1 MCAIPIRQLG
11 SNVHRPHPGRL
22 PHGECVDMH
31 EHTIHPT
38 DERPPGGYCRTHEL
52 NILLIAALYAVS
64 RVLSRSLAFSESLRD
79 VLRVLHDEAGLCRGM
94 IAVVDSNSGNLV
106 VHAVHHELDGSEV
119 SYRPGEGIL
128 GRILEKPCTVM
139 LERASDDPAFLNR
152 LGIYA
157 HALPFI
163 AVPIRVGGN
172 LQGVLVVQPEAPE
185 DGLLAERTQ
194 FVEMVANLIGQ
205 SLRLALEVEQDKS
218 SLVEE
223 RDHLR
228 RTVRHQFGFDS
239 MVGRSTVMRR
249 VFDQARMV
257 AKWNTTVLIRG
268 ETGTGKELIA
278 NAIHYNSP
286 RARNALVKLNCA
298 ALPES
303 LLESELFG
311 HERGAF
317 TGAVE
322 ARKGRFEQAHGGT
335 LFLDEI
341 GDVSAPFQAKLLRI
355 LQEGEFE
362 RVGGSRTI
370 KVDVRI
376 IAATHRDLETA
387 VDMGDFR
394 EDLFYRLN
402 VMPLFLPPLRE
413 RIEDIPEIA
422 RHLLGKIGA
431 DQKRKLSLT
440 DMAQRRLASH
450 EWPGNVREL
459 ENCLERAAV
468 LSENGQIDVD
478 LIRFPSSRERPTPR
492 PVRISDAH
500 APRPPAGPMADV
512 AIDDPN
518 LSEKER
524 VIAALEQAGWVQAK
538 AARILGMTP
547 RQIAYRIQ
555 TLNIEVKQF

>member
-1 MCAIPIRQLG
+1 MHDHIHLHNA
-11 SNVHRPHPGRL
+11 NE
-22 PHGECVDMH
+22 EC
-31 EHTIHPT
+31 P
-38 DERPPGGYCRTHEL
+38 PPGGYCRTHEL
-52 NILLIAALYAVS
+52 NILLLAALYAVS
-64 RVLSRSLAFSESLRD
+64 RVLSRSLDFNETLRD
-79 VLRVLHDEAGLCRGM
+79 VLRVLHDEANLSRGL
-94 IAVVDSNSGNLV
+94 IAVVDAESGKLNI
-106 VHAVHHELDGSEV
+106 HSIYSPDGMIADDAQ
-119 SYRPGEGIL
+119 YGPGEGIIGL
-128 GRILEKPCTVM
+128 V
-139 LERASDDPAFLNR
+139 LERPRTIKLARVADEPNFLNR
-152 LGIYA
+152 ARIYDPE
-157 HALPFI
+157 LPFI
-163 AVPIRVGGN
+163 AVPIKVGGE
-172 LQGVLVVQPEAPE
+172 LKGVLAVQPDAPE
-185 DGLLAERTQ
+185 DGLLEERAQ

-205 SLRLALEVEQDKS
+205 SLRLAMEIAQEKS
-218 SLVEE
+218 NLLEE
-223 RDHLR
+223 RDSLR
-228 RTVRHQFGFDS
+228 RTVRHQFGFEN
-239 MVGRSTVMRR
+239 MVGRSAVMRR
-249 VFDQARMV
+249 VFDQARLV

-286 RARNALVKLNCA
+286 RARNAVVKLNCA
-298 ALPES
+298 ALPEN

-341 GDVSAPFQAKLLRI
+341 GEVSAPFQAKLLRV

-362 RVGGSRTI
+362 RVGGSKTI

-387 VDMGDFR
+387 VEMGDFR

-431 DQKRKLSLT
+431 DQKRKLTLT
-440 DMAQRRLASH
+440 DMANRRLANH
-450 EWPGNVREL
+450 DWPGNVREL

-468 LSENGQIDVD
+468 LSEDGQIDVD
-478 LIRFPSSRERPTPR
+478 LIRFPSSRERSSPR
-492 PVRISDAH
+492 PIRSM
-500 APRPPAGPMADV
+500 PAMGSPMPAANPD
-512 AIDDPN
+512 IDINDPA

>member
-1 MCAIPIRQLG
+1 
-11 SNVHRPHPGRL
+11 
-22 PHGECVDMH
+22 MH
-31 EHTIHPT
+31 EYPLSFENSA
-38 DERPPGGYCRTHEL
+38 DECLPAGGYCRTHEL
-52 NILLIAALYAVS
+52 NILLLAALYAVS
-64 RVLSRSLAFSESLRD
+64 RVLSRSLAFNDSLRD
-79 VLRVLHDEAGLCRGM
+79 VLRVLHDEAGLRCGM
-94 IAVVDSNSGNLV
+94 ISVVHPESGNLTT
-106 VHAVHHELDGSEV
+106 HALHNPDGPGLV
-119 SYRPGEGIL
+119 DVQYQPGEGIL
-128 GRILEKPCTVM
+128 GVMLEKPRTVK
-139 LERASDDPAFLNR
+139 LARVADEPRFLNR
-152 LGIYA
+152 LGIYQSE
-157 HALPFI
+157 LPFI
-163 AVPIRVGGN
+163 AVPIKVGGN
-172 LQGVLVVQPEAPE
+172 LQGVLAVQPELPE
-185 DGLLAERTQ
+185 DGLLDERAQ

-205 SLRLALEVEQDKS
+205 SLRLALEVAQEKS
-218 SLVEE
+218 TLVEE
-223 RDHLR
+223 RDLLR

-239 MVGRSTVMRR
+239 MVGRSAVMRR

-286 RARNALVKLNCA
+286 RARNALIRLNCA
-298 ALPES
+298 ALPEN

-322 ARKGRFEQAHGGT
+322 SRKGRFEQAHGGT

-341 GDVSAPFQAKLLRI
+341 GEVSAPFQAKLLRI

-362 RVGGSRTI
+362 RVGGSKTI

-402 VMPLFLPPLRE
+402 VMPIFLPPLRE

-422 RHLLGKIGA
+422 RHLLGKIGN
-431 DQKRKLSLT
+431 DQKRKLTLT
-440 DMAQRRLASH
+440 DMAQRRLANH

-468 LSENGQIDVD
+468 LSEDGHIDVD
-478 LIRFPSSRERPTPR
+478 LIRFPSARERVSPKPQRLGSASASQGEFTR
-492 PVRISDAH
+492 AAVNPVAHGNSTAH
-500 APRPPAGPMADV
+500 ASAEVD
-512 AIDDPN
+512 IDDPN

-524 VIAALEQAGWVQAK
+524 VITALEQAGWVQAK

>member
-1 MCAIPIRQLG
+1 MHDHIHIAKA
-11 SNVHRPHPGRL
+11 
-22 PHGECVDMH
+22 GEEC
-31 EHTIHPT
+31 P
-38 DERPPGGYCRTHEL
+38 PPGGYCRTHEL
-52 NILLIAALYAVS
+52 NIMLLAALYAVS
-64 RVLSRSLAFSESLRD
+64 RVLSRSLAIGETLRD
-79 VLRVLHDEAGLCRGM
+79 LLRVLHDEAGMSKGLV
-94 IAVVDSNSGNLV
+94 AVVDAESGNLN
-106 VHAVHHELDGSEV
+106 VHTLYNPDGLESDDTQ
-119 SYRPGEGIL
+119 YAPGEGIIGL
-128 GRILEKPCTVM
+128 ILEKPRTIKLARVAD
-139 LERASDDPAFLNR
+139 EPRFLNR
-152 LGIYA
+152 TRVYDSE
-157 HALPFI
+157 LPFI
-163 AVPIRVGGN
+163 AVPIKVGGD
-172 LQGVLVVQPEAPE
+172 LKGVLAVQPEAPE
-185 DGLLAERTQ
+185 DGLLEERAQ

-205 SLRLALEVEQDKS
+205 SLKLSMDIAQEKS

-223 RDHLR
+223 RDSLR
-228 RTVRHQFGFDS
+228 RTVRHQFGFEN
-239 MVGRSTVMRR
+239 MVGRSAVMRR

-286 RARNALVKLNCA
+286 RARNAIVKLNCA
-298 ALPES
+298 ALPEN

-341 GDVSAPFQAKLLRI
+341 GEVSAPFQAKLLRV

-362 RVGGSRTI
+362 RVGGSKTI

-387 VDMGDFR
+387 VEMGDFR

-422 RHLLGKIGA
+422 RHLLNKIGA
-431 DQKRKLSLT
+431 DQRRKLTLT

-468 LSENGQIDVD
+468 LSDDGQIDID
-478 LIRFPSSRERPTPR
+478 LIRFPSSRERPGMKVPR
-492 PVRISDAH
+492 PVTAAVDM
-500 APRPPAGPMADV
+500 PAGANSAPVDV
-512 AIDDPN
+512 NDPD
-518 LSEKER
+518 LSERER

>member
-1 MCAIPIRQLG
+1 
-11 SNVHRPHPGRL
+11 
-22 PHGECVDMH
+22 MH
-31 EHTIHPT
+31 EHIIQPLS
-38 DERPPGGYCRTHEL
+38 EECPPGGGFCRTHEL
-52 NILLIAALYAVS
+52 NIQLLAALYAVS
-64 RVLSRSLAFSESLRD
+64 RVLSRSLDFNETLRD
-79 VLRVLHDEAGLCRGM
+79 VLRVLHDEAGLTRGL
-94 IAVVDSNSGNLV
+94 ISVVDPESGKLSIRTIYTP
-106 VHAVHHELDGSEV
+106 EGSILDDNQYG
-119 SYRPGEGIL
+119 PGEGVIGL
-128 GRILEKPCTVM
+128 VLEKPRTIK
-139 LERASDDPAFLNR
+139 LARGADEPRFLNR
-152 LGIYA
+152 NGVYQPE
-157 HALPFI
+157 LPFI
-163 AVPIRVGGN
+163 AVPIKVGGD
-172 LQGVLVVQPEAPE
+172 LKGVLAVQPEAPE
-185 DGLLAERTQ
+185 DGLLEERAQ
-194 FVEMVANLIGQ
+194 FVEMVSNLIGQ
-205 SLRLALEVEQDKS
+205 SLSLSMQVAQEKS
-218 SLVEE
+218 SLLEE
-223 RDHLR
+223 RDLLR

-239 MVGRSTVMRR
+239 MVGRSAVMRR

-298 ALPES
+298 ALPEN

-322 ARKGRFEQAHGGT
+322 SRKGRFEQAHGGT

-341 GDVSAPFQAKLLRI
+341 GEVSPAFQAKMLRI

-362 RVGGSRTI
+362 RVGGSKTI

-387 VDMGDFR
+387 VEMGDFR

-422 RHLLGKIGA
+422 RHLLGKIGN
-431 DQKRKLSLT
+431 DQKRKLTLT
-440 DMAQRRLASH
+440 DMANRRLASH

-468 LSENGQIDVD
+468 LSDDGHIDVD
-478 LIRFPSSRERPTPR
+478 LIRFPSARERTSPR
-492 PVRISDAH
+492 PIRT
-500 APRPPAGPMADV
+500 APTAFSPPSASIPE
-512 AIDDPN
+512 IDINDPD

>member
-1 MCAIPIRQLG
+1 
-11 SNVHRPHPGRL
+11 
-22 PHGECVDMH
+22 MH
-31 EHTIHPT
+31 EHHTIHAGEECP
-38 DERPPGGYCRTHEL
+38 PPGGFCRTHEL
-52 NILLIAALYAVS
+52 NILLLAALYAVS
-64 RVLSRSLAFSESLRD
+64 RELSRSLTFNESLRE
-79 VLRVLHDEAGLCRGM
+79 VLRVLDEEAGLGRGM
-94 IAVVDSNSGNLV
+94 ITVVNPESGNLTAHII
-106 VHAVHHELDGSEV
+106 HAGNMPMPSEIE
-119 SYRPGEGIL
+119 YRPGEGIL
-128 GRILEKPCTVM
+128 GLM
-139 LERASDDPAFLNR
+139 LERPRTIKLARVSDEPRFLNR
-152 LGIYA
+152 LGLYQPE
-157 HALPFI
+157 LPLI
-163 AVPIRVGGN
+163 TVPIKVGGN
-172 LQGVLVVQPEAPE
+172 LQGVLTVQPEVPD
-185 DGLLAERTQ
+185 DGLLEEKAQ

-205 SLRLALEVEQDKS
+205 NLRLATDIAQEKS

-223 RDHLR
+223 RDLLR
-228 RTVRHQFGFDS
+228 RTVRHQHGFDS
-239 MVGRSTVMRR
+239 MVGRSAVMRR

-286 RARNALVKLNCA
+286 RARNMLVKLNCA
-298 ALPES
+298 ALPEN

-341 GDVSAPFQAKLLRI
+341 GEVSAPFQAKLLRV

-362 RVGGSRTI
+362 RVGGSKTI

-387 VDMGDFR
+387 VEMGDFR

-422 RHLLGKIGA
+422 RHLLTKIGA
-431 DQKRKLSLT
+431 DQKRKLTLS

-468 LSENGQIDVD
+468 LSEDGNIDVD
-478 LIRFPSSRERPTPR
+478 LIRFPSARERSSARPLRTANPAVNSPATP
-492 PVRISDAH
+492 ISDV
-500 APRPPAGPMADV
+500 D
-512 AIDDPN
+512 INDPD
-518 LSEKER
+518 LSERER
-524 VIAALEQAGWVQAK
+524 VITALEQAGWVQAK

>member
-1 MCAIPIRQLG
+1 MQNTHIHDA
-11 SNVHRPHPGRL
+11 ST
-22 PHGECVDMH
+22 EC
-31 EHTIHPT
+31 PT
-38 DERPPGGYCRTHEL
+38 TDGFCRTHEL
-52 NILLIAALYAVS
+52 NILLLAALYAVS
-64 RVLSRSLAFSESLRD
+64 RVLSRSLAFKETLRD
-79 VLRVLHDEAGLCRGM
+79 VLRVLHDEAGLTHGLLS
-94 IAVVDSNSGNLV
+94 VVDPETGNLTA
-106 VHAVHHELDGSEV
+106 HTLYTPDGANV
-119 SYRPGEGIL
+119 TDTQYGPGEGIIGL
-128 GRILEKPCTVM
+128 VLEKPRTIK
-139 LERASDDPAFLNR
+139 LARAADDPNFLNR
-152 LGIYA
+152 QGVYQPE
-157 HALPFI
+157 LPFI
-163 AVPIRVGGN
+163 AVPIKVGGN
-172 LQGVLVVQPEAPE
+172 LQGVLAVQPEMPE
-185 DGLLAERTQ
+185 DGLLEERAQ

-205 SLRLALEVEQDKS
+205 SLRLSLEVAQEKS
-218 SLVEE
+218 SLLEE
-223 RDHLR
+223 RDLLR

-239 MVGRSTVMRR
+239 MVGRSAVMRR

-298 ALPES
+298 ALPEN

-322 ARKGRFEQAHGGT
+322 SRKGRFEQAHGGT

-341 GDVSAPFQAKLLRI
+341 GEVSSAFQAKLLRI

-362 RVGGSRTI
+362 RVGGSKTI

-422 RHLLGKIGA
+422 RHLLGKIGN

-468 LSENGQIDVD
+468 LSEDGKIDVD
-478 LIRFPSSRERPTPR
+478 LIRFPTTRNRSGGKMQQAGMAPLPEPLLRSAAVNPNFEPISPSSE
-492 PVRISDAH
+492 S
-500 APRPPAGPMADV
+500 
-512 AIDDPN
+512 DPN
-518 LSEKER
+518 QSEKER

>member
-1 MCAIPIRQLG
+1 MVDSMRELHHLQKVDEEC
-11 SNVHRPHPGRL
+11 L
-22 PHGECVDMH
+22 PHSAGF
-31 EHTIHPT
+31 
-38 DERPPGGYCRTHEL
+38 CRTHEL
-52 NILLIAALYAVS
+52 NLLLISALYAVS
-64 RVLSRSLAFSESLRD
+64 RVLSRTLDVNETLRD
-79 VLRVLHDEAGLCRGM
+79 VLRVLHDEAGLCRGLLS
-94 IAVVDSNSGNLV
+94 VLDQESGKLSIHTIYSPDGLV
-106 VHAVHHELDGSEV
+106 EDDAKYG
-119 SYRPGEGIL
+119 PGEGIIGL
-128 GRILEKPCTVM
+128 V
-139 LERASDDPAFLNR
+139 LERPRTIKLARVADEPRFLNR
-152 LGIYA
+152 SAIYDPE
-157 HALPFI
+157 LPFI
-163 AVPIRVGGN
+163 AVPIKAGGAFK
-172 LQGVLVVQPEAPE
+172 GVLAVQPEAPE
-185 DGLLAERTQ
+185 DGLLDERAQ

-205 SLRLALEVEQDKS
+205 SLRLGTEVAQEKS
-218 SLVEE
+218 SLLEE
-223 RDHLR
+223 RDLLR
-228 RTVRHQFGFDS
+228 RTVRHQHGFDS
-239 MVGRSTVMRR
+239 MVGRSAVMRR

-286 RARNALVKLNCA
+286 RARNAMVKLNCA
-298 ALPES
+298 ALPEN

-322 ARKGRFEQAHGGT
+322 SRKGRFEQAHGGT

-341 GDVSAPFQAKLLRI
+341 GEVSAPFQAKLLRV

-362 RVGGSRTI
+362 RVGGSKTV

-422 RHLLGKIGA
+422 RHLLNKIGS
-431 DQKRKLSLT
+431 DQHRKLALSET
-440 DMAQRRLASH
+440 AMRRLASH
-450 EWPGNVREL
+450 DWPGNVREL

-468 LSENGQIDVD
+468 LSEDGAIDVD
-478 LIRFPSSRERPTPR
+478 LIRFPSARERPVSR
-492 PVRISDAH
+492 PVARPQA
-500 APRPPAGPMADV
+500 APAPVADPYMESQPLDLGNPA
-512 AIDDPN
+512 

-538 AARILGMTP
+538 AARLLGMTP

-555 TLNIEVKQF
+555 ILNIEVKQF

>member
-1 MCAIPIRQLG
+1 MQNTHIHDA
-11 SNVHRPHPGRL
+11 ST
-22 PHGECVDMH
+22 EC
-31 EHTIHPT
+31 PT
-38 DERPPGGYCRTHEL
+38 TDGFCRTHEL
-52 NILLIAALYAVS
+52 NILLLAALYAVS
-64 RVLSRSLAFSESLRD
+64 RVLSRSLAFKETLRD
-79 VLRVLHDEAGLCRGM
+79 VLRVLHDEAGLTHGLLS
-94 IAVVDSNSGNLV
+94 VVDPETGNLTA
-106 VHAVHHELDGSEV
+106 HTLYTPDGANV
-119 SYRPGEGIL
+119 TDTQYGPGEGIIGL
-128 GRILEKPCTVM
+128 VLEKPRTIK
-139 LERASDDPAFLNR
+139 LARAADDPNFLNR
-152 LGIYA
+152 QGVYQPE
-157 HALPFI
+157 LPFI
-163 AVPIRVGGN
+163 AVPIKVGGN
-172 LQGVLVVQPEAPE
+172 LQGVLAVQPEMPE
-185 DGLLAERTQ
+185 DGLLEERAQ

-205 SLRLALEVEQDKS
+205 SLRLSLEVAQEKS
-218 SLVEE
+218 SLLEE
-223 RDHLR
+223 RDLLR

-239 MVGRSTVMRR
+239 MVGRSAVMRR

-298 ALPES
+298 ALPEN

-322 ARKGRFEQAHGGT
+322 SRKGRFEQAHGGT

-341 GDVSAPFQAKLLRI
+341 GEVSSAFQAKLLRI

-362 RVGGSRTI
+362 RVGGSKTI

-422 RHLLGKIGA
+422 RHLLGKIGN

-468 LSENGQIDVD
+468 LSEDGKIDVD
-478 LIRFPSSRERPTPR
+478 LIRFPTTRNRSGGKMQQAGMAPLPEPLLRSATVNPNFEPILPSSE
-492 PVRISDAH
+492 S
-500 APRPPAGPMADV
+500 
-512 AIDDPN
+512 DPN
-518 LSEKER
+518 QSEKER

>member
-1 MCAIPIRQLG
+1 
-11 SNVHRPHPGRL
+11 
-22 PHGECVDMH
+22 MH
-31 EHTIHPT
+31 EHIIHSADAECP
-38 DERPPGGYCRTHEL
+38 PPGGYCRTHEL
-52 NILLIAALYAVS
+52 NIMLLSALYAVS
-64 RVLSRSLAFSESLRD
+64 RVLSRSLAFKESLRD
-79 VLRVLHDEAGLCRGM
+79 VLRVLHDEAGLTRGL
-94 IAVVDSNSGNLV
+94 ISVVDPETGNLNI
-106 VHAVHHELDGSEV
+106 HTIYNPNGPDSDDAQYG
-119 SYRPGEGIL
+119 PGEGMIGL
-128 GRILEKPCTVM
+128 VLEKPRTIKLIRVAD
-139 LERASDDPAFLNR
+139 EPRFLNR
-152 LGIYA
+152 QKVYQPE
-157 HALPFI
+157 LPFI
-163 AVPIRVGGN
+163 AVPIKVGGN
-172 LQGVLVVQPEAPE
+172 LQGVLAVQPEAE
-185 DGLLAERTQ
+185 DDGLLEERAQ

-205 SLRLALEVEQDKS
+205 SLRLSLEVAQEKS
-218 SLVEE
+218 TLLEE
-223 RDHLR
+223 RDLLR

-239 MVGRSTVMRR
+239 MVGRSAVMRR

-286 RARNALVKLNCA
+286 RARNALVRLNCA
-298 ALPES
+298 ALPEN

-322 ARKGRFEQAHGGT
+322 SRKGRFEQAHGGT

-341 GDVSAPFQAKLLRI
+341 GEVSSAFQAKLLRI

-422 RHLLGKIGA
+422 RHLLTKIGN

-440 DMAQRRLASH
+440 DMAQRRLANH

-468 LSENGQIDVD
+468 LSEDGHIDVD
-478 LIRFPSSRERPTPR
+478 LIRFPSARDRSPGKAARAGISAAPA
-492 PVRISDAH
+492 PVFSPNAEVD
-500 APRPPAGPMADV
+500 
-512 AIDDPN
+512 IDDPN

>member
-1 MCAIPIRQLG
+1 
-11 SNVHRPHPGRL
+11 
-22 PHGECVDMH
+22 MH
-31 EHTIHPT
+31 EHPMHPPT
-38 DERPPGGYCRTHEL
+38 LQPVHLIDDCVPANGFCRTHEL
-52 NILLIAALYAVS
+52 NILLLAALYAVS
-64 RVLSRSLAFSESLRD
+64 RVLSRSLNFNETLHD
-79 VLRVLHDEAGLCRGM
+79 VLRVLHDEAGLNSGM
-94 IAVVDSNSGNLV
+94 IGVVNPQSGNLMA
-106 VHAVHHELDGSEV
+106 HAVHHSSGASAVQYL
-119 SYRPGEGIL
+119 PGEGIL
-128 GRILEKPCTVM
+128 GLMLEKPRTVTIARIAD
-139 LERASDDPAFLNR
+139 EPRFLNR
-152 LGIYA
+152 LGIYQQE
-157 HALPFI
+157 LPFI
-163 AVPIRVGGN
+163 AVPIKVGGN
-172 LQGVLVVQPEAPE
+172 LQGVLAVQPEAPE
-185 DGLLAERTQ
+185 DGLLEERAQ

-205 SLRLALEVEQDKS
+205 SLRLSLEVAQEKS
-218 SLVEE
+218 TLVEE
-223 RDHLR
+223 RDLLR

-239 MVGRSTVMRR
+239 MVGRSATMRR
-249 VFDQARMV
+249 VFDQARLV

-286 RARNALVKLNCA
+286 RARNAMVRLNCA
-298 ALPES
+298 ALPEN

-322 ARKGRFEQAHGGT
+322 SRKGRFEQAHGGT

-341 GDVSAPFQAKLLRI
+341 GDVSPPFQAKLLRI

-402 VMPLFLPPLRE
+402 VMPIFLPPLRE

-422 RHLLGKIGA
+422 RHLLGKIGN

-440 DMAQRRLASH
+440 DMAQRRLANH

-468 LSENGQIDVD
+468 LSEDGRIDVD
-478 LIRFPSSRERPTPR
+478 LIRFPSARERIASKVQR
-492 PVRISDAH
+492 AGCAVSGISHDASSS
-500 APRPPAGPMADV
+500 ADG
-512 AIDDPN
+512 DDPN

-524 VIAALEQAGWVQAK
+524 VISALEQAGWVQAK